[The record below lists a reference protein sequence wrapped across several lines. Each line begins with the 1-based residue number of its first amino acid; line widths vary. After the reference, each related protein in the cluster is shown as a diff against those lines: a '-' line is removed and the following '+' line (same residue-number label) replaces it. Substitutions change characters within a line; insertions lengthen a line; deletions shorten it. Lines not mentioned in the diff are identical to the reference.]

1 MKVYILSDDDWE
13 DNIVIGVFSTQEKA
27 EKYLS
32 EHMDEFHKVYGH
44 PRYGFNI
51 YDMEVDSLLKGE

>member
-13 DNIVIGVFSTQEKA
+13 DNIIIGVFSTQEEA

-32 EHMDEFHKVYGH
+32 EHIDELHKKYGN
-44 PRYGFNI
+44 PRYDFNI
-51 YDMEVDSLLKGE
+51 YDYRVDDLLKGE

>member
-13 DNIVIGVFSTQEKA
+13 DNIVIGVFSTEEKA

-32 EHMDEFHKVYGH
+32 EHIDELHKEYGH

-51 YDMEVDSLLKGE
+51 YDEEVDVLLKGE